1 MKIIPL
7 QTVFEHGPD
16 KVATV
21 LFDGP
26 RRKLI
31 EITLRNDA
39 ALSAHKAPEPIAIQ
53 CIAGQGTLAV
63 GDESIAL
70 APGVIV
76 TLEANEIHAVEA
88 QPALILLLTR
98 FIAG

>member
-1 MKIIPL
+1 MKTALEP
-7 QTVFEHGPD
+7 GPD
-16 KVATV
+16 KVVTV

-39 ALSAHKAPEPIAIQ
+39 ALSAHKAPEPITIQ
-53 CIAGQGTLAV
+53 CIAGQGALAV
-63 GDESIAL
+63 GDESVVL
-70 APGVIV
+70 SPGVIV

-88 QPALILLLTR
+88 QPALILLITR